1 MNTKKTSIVLL
12 VVILFIGVFYLHQ
25 NVVLNPKWNNN
36 ITLLDENID
45 KEATILTKFSIWETL
60 SRHFIIPMK

>member
-25 NVVLNPKWNNN
+25 KVVLNPKWNNN

-45 KEATILTKFSIWETL
+45 KEAAILTKFSIWETL
-60 SRHFIIPMK
+60 SRHFIIPMR